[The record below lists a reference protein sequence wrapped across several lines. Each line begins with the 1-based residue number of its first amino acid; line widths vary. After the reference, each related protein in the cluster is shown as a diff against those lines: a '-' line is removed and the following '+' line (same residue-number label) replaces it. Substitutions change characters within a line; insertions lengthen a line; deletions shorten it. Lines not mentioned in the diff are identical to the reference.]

1 MHNSDT
7 PLGATYLGDGRTRF
21 NVWAPHAKIVE
32 VMLATPGE
40 RVVSLENRDRGY
52 HAGIVENVR
61 PGDTYFYVLDGNTKR
76 PDPASRFQPQ
86 GVHGPSQV
94 VEAGFAWE
102 DNNWRGLALSDYIL
116 YEIHIG
122 TFTSEGTFDAAI
134 AVLDELQRIGIT
146 AVELMPVAQ
155 FPGSCN
161 WGYDGT
167 YPYAPQNSY
176 GGPQDLKRFVNAC
189 HQRGMAVTLDV
200 VYNHLGPEGNYLRDF
215 GPYFTD
221 RYKTPWGSA
230 LNFDGPESDEVR
242 RFFIENALDWVTEF
256 HFDAL
261 RLDAVHAI
269 VDPSARPFLEELRIA
284 VHERAEQ
291 LGRRIYV
298 VPESDRND
306 SRLVRPRKK
315 GGLGLDAQ
323 WSDDFHH
330 ALHTLLTGEKFG
342 YYQDFGK
349 LDQLAKAFREGY
361 VYSGDYSTY
370 RKRRHGNSS
379 AELEAQQFVVCAQNH
394 DQVGNRMKGER
405 LSRLVPFSSLKLA
418 AATVLLSPFVPL
430 LFMGEEYGEE
440 APFQYFISHGDPAL
454 VEATRKGRKQE
465 FAAFNWQ
472 GEIPD
477 PQDEATFQR
486 AKLNRKL
493 SSEGRH
499 RVLLE
504 FYRELIR
511 LRRALPA
518 LACSN
523 KRDLEVTEWEEEK
536 VLLLR
541 RWSGEHQA
549 IIVLNFAERANDLAF
564 PFPAGSWRKELDS
577 EDKRWEGVGS
587 EVPDIVKSGGEV
599 RLLLPARCVL
609 LFTCTEDGK
618 N

>member
-7 PLGATYLGDGRTRF
+7 LLGATYLGDRRTQF
-21 NVWAPHAKIVE
+21 HVWAPHAKRVE
-32 VMLATPGE
+32 VMLASPEE
-40 RVVSLENRDRGY
+40 RLVSLEKRHRGY

-61 PGDTYFYVLDGNTKR
+61 PGDAYYYVLDGSKKR

-94 VEAGFAWE
+94 VDSGFAWE
-102 DNNWRGLALSDYIL
+102 DNDWRGLSLGDYIL

-122 TFTSEGTFDAAI
+122 TFTPEGTFDAAI
-134 AVLDELQRIGIT
+134 RILDELQKIGVT

-155 FPGSCN
+155 FPGSRN
-161 WGYDGT
+161 WGYDGA
-167 YPYAPQNSY
+167 YPYAAQDSY
-176 GGPQDLKRFVNAC
+176 GGPQGLKRLVNAC
-189 HQRGMAVTLDV
+189 HRRGMAATLDV

-242 RFFIENALDWVTEF
+242 RFFIENALYWVTEF

-269 VDPSARPFLEELRIA
+269 VDPSARPFLEELGVA
-284 VHERAEQ
+284 VHARAEQ
-291 LGRRIYV
+291 LGREIYV

-306 SRLVRPRKK
+306 SRLVRAREK

-349 LDQLAKAFREGY
+349 LSQLAKAFREGY
-361 VYSGDYSTY
+361 VYCGDYSAY

-379 AELEAQQFVVCAQNH
+379 TELAAQQFVVFAQNH
-394 DQVGNRMKGER
+394 DQVGNRMRGER
-405 LSRLVPFSSLKLA
+405 LSRLVSFNSLKLA

-440 APFQYFISHGDPAL
+440 APFPYFISHGDPAL
-454 VEATRKGRKQE
+454 VEATRKGRREE

-477 PQDEATFQR
+477 PQDEATFLR

-493 SSEGRH
+493 SAQGRH
-499 RVLLE
+499 RALLE
-504 FYRELIR
+504 YHKELIH
-511 LRRALPA
+511 LHRALPA
-518 LACSN
+518 LARRGR
-523 KRDLEVTEWEEEK
+523 RDLEVAEWEEEK

-541 RWSGEHQA
+541 RWNGDHQA
-549 IIVLNFAERANDLAF
+549 IVILNFAERANDLML
-564 PFPAGSWRKELDS
+564 PFPAGAWRKELDS
-577 EDKRWEGVGS
+577 EDKRWDGEGS
-587 EVPDIVKSGGEV
+587 EVADAVNSSGEV
-599 RLLLPARCVL
+599 RLILPARSAL
-609 LFTCTEDGK
+609 LFTRAEEGR